1 MGLLVTVGLD
11 DGRDVV
17 GLGVGDEVGLRV
29 GLGVVGSRVGL
40 AVVGSHVGLYV
51 GELAVDGRDEDG

>member
-29 GLGVVGSRVGL
+29 GLAVVGSR
-40 AVVGSHVGLYV
+40 VGLYV